1 MCRYS
6 ALQRE
11 SEIQGEIPEHS
22 ESVDY
27 LDLHGAMSLSKNDL
41 GITSIDELVS
51 WTSSYVHFKQ
61 ALEVVTWTPDQAVSY
76 LNAFPD
82 FRERFAKELTKQGHL
97 EARLPKAM
105 RDKIAADK
113 PNFEFI
119 KTVLFRSKENPDC

>member
-1 MCRYS
+1 
-6 ALQRE
+6 
-11 SEIQGEIPEHS
+11 
-22 ESVDY
+22 
-27 LDLHGAMSLSKNDL
+27 MSLSKNDL

-119 KTVLFRSKENPDC
+119 KTVCFDPKRIGLLETGSKNTIRDKVYSTIQPTTDNQRLSFSRLQ

>member
-1 MCRYS
+1 
-6 ALQRE
+6 
-11 SEIQGEIPEHS
+11 
-22 ESVDY
+22 
-27 LDLHGAMSLSKNDL
+27 MSLSKNDL

-61 ALEVVTWTPDQAVSY
+61 VLEVVSWTPDQAVSY
-76 LNAFPD
+76 LNAFPE

-113 PNFEFI
+113 PNLKFI
-119 KTVLFRSKENPDC
+119 QTVLFLQRESGLLETGSKKCH